1 MVDSARAGLRW
12 RAAAAVSSP
21 SSAVEPLVTVLARWW
36 AAVLAGA
43 IDDAILILGLWRAQ
57 VIAAARRA
65 GQAWA

>member
-1 MVDSARAGLRW
+1 MVDSARAGLQW
-12 RAAAAVSSP
+12 RAVGAVNSP
-21 SSAVEPLVTVLARWW
+21 AVEPLVTVLARWW

-65 GQAWA
+65 GEALR